1 MYKFKIES
9 ISVSTTAGDKTISPK
24 SVNVIIGPNNSG
36 KSRFLKEIRNY
47 LSGQIDTLKIIKKL
61 SHQFPGDIDDFDLS
75 YGLAQKLSQ
84 DMYGNWMLRVY
95 SNRTTQELDMNNSLE
110 NYHSRGFNSFSGDWR
125 RFFGDIVERRHPSEF
140 FDYFGSL
147 FFQYVGTE
155 ERLLICKAQRNY
167 GLDSGSLNFLS
178 SYKFEQELLGKLA
191 ENVRRLFNKDIL
203 LDTQT
208 LGDRLVFRVGENFD
222 YARSAGSIDAEIASR
237 LNGENRLDDQGD
249 GLKSYV
255 STFLSLNNK
264 NADVLLIDEP
274 EAFLHPPLA
283 RQLGELI
290 GESETDGMQI
300 YVATHSVE
308 VLKGILSKCQDVN
321 IIRITQPRPGSNE
334 IHVINNDLLRTILHT
349 PLLRVSRVMEG
360 LFCEKVVITE
370 SEADEL
376 VYQELIEKLFPQSGL
391 YFAHGQNKQT
401 LVEIAKL
408 YKELGI
414 SYEMITDFDVL
425 RIPSE
430 LSAFLNLMPLDDKY
444 RQRLL
449 NSANKMRQIVNDSVN
464 VDGLTDKEAD
474 NKRKAMRDEVYHKQ
488 GVAFFSNM
496 EALILK
502 TLDMFS
508 GYHLHIL
515 QSGELETVLIP
526 YGVPYKSKK
535 EWISDAINRIEAM
548 DKSDIPADSVLYKLL
563 SDVVNN

>member
-1 MYKFKIES
+1 MYKFKIDS
-9 ISVSTTAGDKTISPK
+9 ISVNTISGDKAIQPK

-47 LSGQIDTLKIIKKL
+47 LSGKTDTLRIIKEL
-61 SHQFPGDIDDFDLS
+61 SHEFPDNINDLDSS
-75 YGLAQKLSQ
+75 YALSQKLSR
-84 DMYGNWMLRVY
+84 DMYGNWFLRVY
-95 SNRTTQELDMNNSLE
+95 SNKTTQELDMNESLE
-110 NYHSRGFNSFSGDWR
+110 NYHSRGFSSFSGDWHS
-125 RFFGDIVERRHPSEF
+125 FYEGIIERKHPAEF
-140 FDYFGSL
+140 FDHFGSL

-167 GLDSGSLNFLS
+167 GLDSSSLNFLS

-191 ENVRRLFNKDIL
+191 ENVKRLFGKDIF

-222 YARSAGSIDAEIASR
+222 YARSNGSINADIASK

-290 GESETDGMQI
+290 GESENQGMQI
-300 YVATHSVE
+300 FVATHSVE
-308 VLKGILSKCQDVN
+308 VLKGILSKSQAVN
-321 IIRITQPRPGSNE
+321 IIRITQPKPGLNE
-334 IHVINNDLLRTILHT
+334 IHIIINDLLRTILHT

-401 LVEIAKL
+401 LAEIAKL

-414 SYEMITDFDVL
+414 TYEMITDFDVL
-425 RIPSE
+425 RISSE
-430 LSAFLNLMPLDDKY
+430 LSTFLDLMPLDDKY
-444 RQRLL
+444 KQRLL
-449 NSANKMRQIVNDSVN
+449 NSANKMRQKVNDSVN
-464 VDGLTDKEAD
+464 VDGLEAKEAD

-488 GVAFFSNM
+488 GVIFFTDM
-496 EALILK
+496 QDLILK

-515 QSGELETVLIP
+515 QSGELETLLVP
-526 YGVPYKSKK
+526 YGVPYKNKK
-535 EWISDAINRIEAM
+535 EWISDAINRIETLNQT
-548 DKSDIPADSVLYKLL
+548 DIPTDSVLYKLL
-563 SDVVNN
+563 SRVVLN